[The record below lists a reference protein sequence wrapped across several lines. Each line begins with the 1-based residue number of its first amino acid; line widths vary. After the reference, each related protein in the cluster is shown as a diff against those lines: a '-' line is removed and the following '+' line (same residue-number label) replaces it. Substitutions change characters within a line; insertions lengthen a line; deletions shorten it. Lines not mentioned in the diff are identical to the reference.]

1 LGYRGIDR
9 DITERKQAEEALRE
23 SEQKFR
29 LFVEQSSDALVL
41 TDENGIIIEWNQAQ
55 ERLTD
60 ITRRESVGQP
70 LWEIQLRMLPEI
82 RRLPELSQK
91 TRQEVLQAL
100 QSGQGDLLE
109 KPMEIELSHSDGTKV
124 IIQQMAFSIKT
135 NQGYRLGSIGRDIT
149 KLKQTEAQI
158 ERTLQETH
166 IRFEVSRALAGAE
179 TENEV
184 LDTLI
189 QHAGLYPQALVTI
202 FTFDKGGDELVA
214 ILRRQNPFDSSL
226 TPVMSIGEGLPA
238 SRYTLFS
245 HFLADHPLVSEDV
258 WVDERF
264 EPAGR
269 EILRQT
275 GVASYAAIPLTAGS
289 EWMGYIAAMAKSTG
303 YFDEEKQHLY
313 QTLAEQGA
321 VALRAVRL
329 REKIRESQQRLSLLL
344 QQSPLAVIEWNT
356 DFKVV
361 DWNPAAERIFGYMRE
376 EALGSQVDL
385 IVSEAGRPEVDQ
397 LWQALLAQKGGTYS
411 IFENLTKDGCTI
423 TCEWFNAPLVGAG
436 GEIIGVAS
444 LVRDITEHKKAEQA
458 LRESEERLRQI
469 ASSLREVIWLRDA
482 RTRQVLYVNP
492 AFEELTGRTCEN
504 FYENR
509 DIVIDVIHPDDKEGV
524 IKALKQRFDG
534 VPYDKEHRIVHL
546 DGSVRWVSSRIF
558 PVRNEADEVYRWASI
573 MEDITDQK
581 RAEEEIRRLNEE
593 LELRVIERTAQLEAA
608 NKELEAFSYSV
619 SHDLRAPLRAI
630 DGFSRILI
638 KDHASQLPSEVVR
651 LLEIVRSNT
660 QQMGRLIDGLL
671 AFSRLSRQPV
681 DKRTVNMGDLVRDV
695 LDILQGDLEGRG
707 VEIKIEHL
715 PACWG
720 DPLLLRQVWMNL
732 LSNALKFTREREMAQ
747 IEIGYKEVDGEQVY
761 FVKDN
766 GVGFD
771 MQYVDKL
778 FGVFQR
784 LHRDEKFE
792 GTGVGLAIAQRIVQ
806 RHDGRVWMEGVVDQ
820 GVTSYFALPRKRS

>member
-1 LGYRGIDR
+1 
-9 DITERKQAEEALRE
+9 
-23 SEQKFR
+23 
-29 LFVEQSSDALVL
+29 
-41 TDENGIIIEWNQAQ
+41 
-55 ERLTD
+55 
-60 ITRRESVGQP
+60 
-70 LWEIQLRMLPEI
+70 
-82 RRLPELSQK
+82 
-91 TRQEVLQAL
+91 
-100 QSGQGDLLE
+100 
-109 KPMEIELSHSDGTKV
+109 
-124 IIQQMAFSIKT
+124 
-135 NQGYRLGSIGRDIT
+135 
-149 KLKQTEAQI
+149 
-158 ERTLQETH
+158 
-166 IRFEVSRALAGAE
+166 
-179 TENEV
+179 
-184 LDTLI
+184 
-189 QHAGLYPQALVTI
+189 
-202 FTFDKGGDELVA
+202 
-214 ILRRQNPFDSSL
+214 
-226 TPVMSIGEGLPA
+226 
-238 SRYTLFS
+238 
-245 HFLADHPLVSEDV
+245 
-258 WVDERF
+258 
-264 EPAGR
+264 
-269 EILRQT
+269 
-275 GVASYAAIPLTAGS
+275 
-289 EWMGYIAAMAKSTG
+289 
-303 YFDEEKQHLY
+303 
-313 QTLAEQGA
+313 
-321 VALRAVRL
+321 
-329 REKIRESQQRLSLLL
+329 
-344 QQSPLAVIEWNT
+344 
-356 DFKVV
+356 
-361 DWNPAAERIFGYMRE
+361 
-376 EALGSQVDL
+376 
-385 IVSEAGRPEVDQ
+385 
-397 LWQALLAQKGGTYS
+397 
-411 IFENLTKDGCTI
+411 
-423 TCEWFNAPLVGAG
+423 
-436 GEIIGVAS
+436 
-444 LVRDITEHKKAEQA
+444 
-458 LRESEERLRQI
+458 
-469 ASSLREVIWLRDA
+469 LRDA